1 MLRRT
6 ERGFSLVELMV
17 AMVAGLG
24 VVLCITSLYMALLRT
39 DESLMARI
47 HLQQGL
53 QFLLDSIER
62 DVRRAGYAP
71 ATSRTTSSSW
81 PGLYWSTRCVLMGMD
96 MDEDGV
102 LAGEQELRGYRFN
115 PIRQRLE
122 VRSWL
127 LPPADPG
134 VACRSSGWQDM
145 TDGQLQITAFALSR
159 IDAASNLL
167 SMQVTAQDP
176 RRPQQE
182 VHDARYMQ
190 LRNW

>member
-62 DVRRAGYAP
+62 DAPVMRLQPLGRPPRPGQDSTGRRA
-71 ATSRTTSSSW
+71 
-81 PGLYWSTRCVLMGMD
+81 
-96 MDEDGV
+96 
-102 LAGEQELRGYRFN
+102 
-115 PIRQRLE
+115 
-122 VRSWL
+122 
-127 LPPADPG
+127 
-134 VACRSSGWQDM
+134 
-145 TDGQLQITAFALSR
+145 
-159 IDAASNLL
+159 AS
-167 SMQVTAQDP
+167 
-176 RRPQQE
+176 
-182 VHDARYMQ
+182 
-190 LRNW
+190 

>member
-6 ERGFSLVELMV
+6 ESGFSLVELMV

-24 VVLCITSLYMALLRT
+24 VVLCVTSLYMALLRT
-39 DESLMARI
+39 DETLMARI
-47 HLQQGL
+47 HVQQGL
-53 QFLLDSIER
+53 QLLLGSIER

-71 ATSRTTSSSW
+71 ATFPTSSSSW
-81 PGLYWSTRCVLMGMD
+81 PGLYWSDRCVLTGMD
-96 MDEDGV
+96 MDEDGI

-115 PIRQRLE
+115 ALRQRLE

-127 LPPADPG
+127 LLPASPE

-145 TDGQLQITAFALSR
+145 TDGQLQITEFSLSQP
-159 IDAASNLL
+159 DTATNLL